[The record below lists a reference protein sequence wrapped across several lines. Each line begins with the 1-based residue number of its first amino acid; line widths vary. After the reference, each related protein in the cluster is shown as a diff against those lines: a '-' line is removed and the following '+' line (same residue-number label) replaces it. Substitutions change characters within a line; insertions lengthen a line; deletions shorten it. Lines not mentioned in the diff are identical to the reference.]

1 MTGAAWGVVG
11 RAVPPDDPAEG
22 SGQGLGRPAPL
33 IGWFSLLG
41 GVLGTVNLGVEGVLR
56 PGAWTVLYALVMASL
71 VALGVGLL
79 LTRTLARALL
89 PLVVLNGHLVYVVV
103 SFCVVD
109 AERYS
114 TPLMLLFSVL
124 TGSLVLGTRTFVL
137 NCLLVVPVLAVTM
150 APRYDADAV
159 GLVVQVAVHSS
170 ILVITAIAVFLLR
183 RRAEH
188 LLERTWQLS
197 RTDELTGLPNRRML
211 TERATEL
218 VARARRSGRMLAVL
232 VLDVDRF
239 KAVNDEHGHAVG
251 DAVLREVGRALLSEV
266 RADELAARTGG
277 EEVVVVA
284 CVPDV
289 AEATRLAQRLQAAVR
304 DCPSPVPVTCSMGL
318 AVERPPAG
326 VDAPAWVWHR
336 VGVADGAMY
345 RAKQEG
351 RDRVV
356 VDATRAQAAFEL
368 DGLT

>member
-1 MTGAAWGVVG
+1 MTGAPWGLPG
-11 RAVPPDDPAEG
+11 RTVPADEPTEG
-22 SGQGLGRPAPL
+22 LLSGGLTRPAQL

-41 GVLGTVNLGVEGVLR
+41 GLLGTVNLWVDGALR
-56 PGAWTVLYALVMASL
+56 PGGWTVVYGLVMAGL
-71 VALGVGLL
+71 VLLGAALL
-79 LTRTLARALL
+79 LLRRVAPTLL
-89 PLVVLNGHLVYVVV
+89 PLLVLDGHLVYVVV
-103 SFCVVD
+103 TFCVVD

-124 TGSLVLGTRTFVL
+124 TGALVLGPRTFVL
-137 NCLLVVPVLAVTM
+137 NCVLVVPVLALTM
-150 APRYDADAV
+150 GPRYADETAELVAQV
-159 GLVVQVAVHSS
+159 GVHAS

-183 RRAEH
+183 RRAEQ
-188 LLERTWQLS
+188 LLERTRQLS
-197 RTDELTGLPNRRML
+197 RTDELTGLPNRRGL

-218 VARARRSGRMLAVL
+218 VARARRSDERLAVL

-239 KAVNDEHGHAVG
+239 KLVNDEHGHAVG
-251 DAVLREVGRALLSEV
+251 DAVLREVGRALMAEV

-289 AEATRLAQRLQAAVR
+289 AEATRLAQRLRTAVR
-304 DCPSPVPVTCSMGL
+304 NCGSPVPVTCSMGL

-326 VDAPAWVWHR
+326 VDAAAWLWLR

-345 RAKQEG
+345 RAKREG

-356 VDATRAQAAFEL
+356 VDGARTGVAL
-368 DGLT
+368 DGAS